1 MTSVN
6 LGKPPNIL
14 RSKKAYGLK
23 ILLKKYLSIIV
34 LHYSLGSENII
45 KKYRSIIVLHYYI
58 VIFLYVFLYPE
69 RDYTST
75 K

>member
-6 LGKPPNIL
+6 LGKPPQ
-14 RSKKAYGLK
+14 YLK
-23 ILLKKYLSIIV
+23 IKE
-34 LHYSLGSENII
+34 SLRSENII
-45 KKYRSIIVLHYYI
+45 KKYLSIIVLHYYI

-69 RDYTST
+69 RVYTST